1 MHVPSQVPRTSP
13 ALRSHRHPD
22 SGRHG
27 CADIVADLS
36 FCRDG
41 AQTVII
47 LTGGCLFFG
56 DEMPP
61 EKLMGVL
68 VAMAGIVWY
77 SLLKIQET
85 SGSRADSAR
94 LPLTGQLLG
103 PGCTTATRE
112 DAVAAALSLW

>member
-1 MHVPSQVPRTSP
+1 M
-13 ALRSHRHPD
+13 
-22 SGRHG
+22 
-27 CADIVADLS
+27 
-36 FCRDG
+36 G

-85 SGSRADSAR
+85 SGSRVDTAR
-94 LPLTGQLLG
+94 LPLTGEVHAHRTSPFLKDYWEKSRSVDPEPDMCSFQ
-103 PGCTTATRE
+103 
-112 DAVAAALSLW
+112 